1 MKVIK
6 KNFQITLVVM
16 IMPFLAF
23 SQDTNKYTLRLNLP
37 LIDVPQNTSLPYT
50 SPSMYQS
57 LELSND
63 LYELSFF
70 GIDKL
75 GNKLFIPKT
84 KPYSKW
90 RKLSNHLFKY
100 GLSLGFSK
108 YGSELPIPLGVW
120 AHEEFHRSVLGV
132 NSISSKNG
140 NWILDRWD
148 GTVYGVSDSSLSYL
162 KYTKPDQLLYS
173 YVAGVQYEI
182 LLNEKT
188 TLHDFYKKRTLAKNA
203 LLLYNAY
210 YVYNYFKFS
219 TSPFSDSAKVLS
231 PKHENKNPIERD
243 YAGADLTAWAYDM
256 FNPSASFDSRDSFP
270 GGEGVNRRIGFSDLS
285 TEAEA
290 YLKEQKKLSLL
301 NFVNPAIFFINR
313 IKIGN
318 DFSFNF
324 FAQYAPTHFGNDVA
338 LYIPIK
344 CKKYDFLFNVHNYSG
359 KKYTGYGI
367 GLGIYNFDLYKRIE
381 FDFSFNIW
389 DQPKSFFDI
398 KGKPGGA
405 ASLTIKYALFKNFVV
420 YSSLVTKTKGW
431 MIGSPYLENNHTSQI
446 GIKYQIVK

>member
-1 MKVIK
+1 MLISIAAV
-6 KNFQITLVVM
+6 
-16 IMPFLAF
+16 A
-23 SQDTNKYTLRLNLP
+23 QDTSKYVLRLNLP

-50 SPSMYQS
+50 APSMHQA

-63 LYELSFF
+63 FYELGFL

-90 RKLSNHLFKY
+90 RKFSNHIFKY

-140 NWILDRWD
+140 NWIFDRWD
-148 GTVYGVSDSSLSYL
+148 GTVYGVSDSSLHNL
-162 KYTKPDQLLYS
+162 KNTKPEQLLYS
-173 YVAGVQYEI
+173 YVAGVQYEV
-182 LLNEKT
+182 LLNKKT
-188 TLHDFYKKRTLAKNA
+188 TLDDFYKKRTLAKNA

-219 TSPFSDSAKVLS
+219 TSALSDSAKVLA
-231 PKHENKNPIERD
+231 PKHENKNPTERD
-243 YAGADLTAWAYDM
+243 YAGADLTAWTYDM
-256 FNPSASFDSRDSFP
+256 FNPATPFNARDSFP
-270 GGEGVNRRIGFSDLS
+270 DGDGVNRRIGFSDLS
-285 TEAEA
+285 TEAQN

-313 IKIGN
+313 LEIGN
-318 DFSFNF
+318 DFSFNIF
-324 FAQYAPTHFGNDVA
+324 TQYAPTHFGNSVA

-344 CKKYDFLFNVHNYSG
+344 YKKYDFLISAHNYKS
-359 KKYTGYGI
+359 KNYTGYGI
-367 GLGIYNFDLYKRIE
+367 GLGVYNFYLSKKIESDLE
-381 FDFSFNIW
+381 FNLW
-389 DQPKSFFDI
+389 DQPKSFFDT
-398 KGKPGGA
+398 KGVFGGNA
-405 ASLTIKYALFKNFVV
+405 NLSIKYNLNNSFSIYGSVV
-420 YSSLVTKTKGW
+420 AKTRGW
-431 MIGSPYLENNHTSQI
+431 LMGNPYLENNLTSLI
-446 GIKYQIVK
+446 GIKYQIVN